1 MEKEK
6 RRNSKLLS
14 VALIITSLLL
24 VLTIALNAVL
34 YIKNNELKNNNN
46 KLDKTYSEHKT
57 TNNTTSKEI
66 DDYKSKIGFIEDINN
81 NTLKLKE
88 EYFDNIVLLENKINE
103 GTSDKKIAYLTFD
116 DGPYY
121 LTYEYLNVL
130 EKYNVKATFFT
141 IGAGKGSCYDKRG
154 YNCYT
159 VLKEIADDGHTI
171 ANHTYSHAIWN
182 GLYSSADSFINSIL
196 QQEKLINDY
205 TGITTNIARFP
216 GGSSTAGR
224 LKNSIIEKLRENNYG
239 WVDWT
244 ASDGDGGELSSKD
257 QAWRNFKNSINQD
270 IEVVLLH
277 DYSNITLA
285 ILPDII
291 EYLQE
296 NNYLILPLGYQ
307 SNMINK

>member
-1 MEKEK
+1 MESGK
-6 RRNSKLLS
+6 RRNNKLLNI
-14 VALIITSLLL
+14 ALITTSLLL
-24 VLTIALNAVL
+24 CTTIIINAFLYTTNNKSEKDNNKLNNI
-34 YIKNNELKNNNN
+34 YSEYQNNNN
-46 KLDKTYSEHKT
+46 S
-57 TNNTTSKEI
+57 TSQEI
-66 DDYKSKIGFIEDINN
+66 NEYKNKINFIENINN
-81 NTLKLKE
+81 NITNIKE
-88 EYFDNIVLLENKINE
+88 EYFNNIKLLEDKINE

-121 LTYEYLNVL
+121 LTYEYLKVL
-130 EKYNVKATFFT
+130 EKHDVKATFFT

-154 YNCYT
+154 YNCYD
-159 VLKEIADDGHTI
+159 VLKEIAAGNHTI

-182 GLYSSADSFINSIL
+182 GLYYNADNFINSIL
-196 QQEKLINDY
+196 QQEKLIQDY
-205 TGITTNIARFP
+205 TGVVTNIARFP

-224 LKNSIIEKLRENNYG
+224 LKTNIIEKLRQNNYG

-244 ASDGDGGELSSKD
+244 ASDGDGGELASKD
-257 QAWRNFKNSINQD
+257 QAWKNFKNTINQN

-277 DYSNITLA
+277 DYSHITLA

-291 EYLQE
+291 EYLQS